1 MRLSPPIVLPGDR
14 RHPELVASIWRGCW
28 WQAGGGGQA
37 MVEGLSRLGTSHQ
50 SQCQDAAGAGLG
62 PRLVTHRQQK
72 AGEPPFRAQQSARGQ
87 RSVLRLPPATGRPP
101 RGWSTWQNTGRGPT
115 CSIFLGDQHTGGPAA
130 VTLLSCFPSP
140 LLTRRI
146 DKSAAGWV
154 FWGALCSQAAAWQSW
169 QPKDPAQAA
178 SPPMGLNVVAGPGTG
193 VHGQPQTQ

>member
-1 MRLSPPIVLPGDR
+1 MQLSPPIVLPGDR

-50 SQCQDAAGAGLG
+50 SQCQDAAGAGHG

-87 RSVLRLPPATGRPP
+87 RSVSGSLLQQGDPPGAGAHGKTQGGHPPAVSSLGT
-101 RGWSTWQNTGRGPT
+101 STRN
-115 CSIFLGDQHTGGPAA
+115 TGGPAA

-140 LLTRRI
+140 LLMRRI
-146 DKSAAGWV
+146 DKSTAG
-154 FWGALCSQAAAWQSW
+154 
-169 QPKDPAQAA
+169 
-178 SPPMGLNVVAGPGTG
+178 
-193 VHGQPQTQ
+193 